1 MKALLEKRNEYLDE
15 LKGLADAT
23 ESVDKNRIDELRTLI
38 EEIDSQIEAK
48 RLLEEEEKRDFR
60 PEEKDSDEEAEEM
73 RAFTEFLRGTDEG
86 KEARANWTTSANGAV
101 LPTTIANKIIDKVH
115 EIAPIIAMA
124 TTFNSKGDLVF
135 PVYDDTTEIT
145 ANYAT
150 EFSALSGTAAAFSK
164 VTLGGHLFGALTK
177 VSRSLINNGAV
188 DVAGFVIK
196 KLAEA
201 MADFL
206 RGELLAG
213 TGATGH
219 FTGILTS
226 TNTVSAAAASVTTD
240 NVLETYFAIPQS
252 LQNKAVW
259 LMNRSTLL
267 ALKKLKATTNEY
279 LLQLDLT
286 APMGYTILGKPIY
299 VEEKMDN
306 IGASKKPIVYGDL
319 SGLYVNSHENISIQ
333 ALLEKYADEHAVG
346 YVAWAEMDSKIV
358 EPQKFAVVN
367 QAAS

>member
-1 MKALLEKRNEYLDE
+1 MKALLEKRNLYLEE

-23 ESVDKNRIDELRTLI
+23 EAIDKNRIDELRTLI
-38 EEIDSQIEAK
+38 EEVDSQIEAK
-48 RLLEEEEKRDFR
+48 RLLEEEEQRDFK
-60 PEEKDSDEEAEEM
+60 PAEKEDDENAEEM
-73 RAFTEFLRGTDEG
+73 RAFADYLRGVSGAET
-86 KEARANWTTSANGAV
+86 RANWTISANGAV
-101 LPTTIANKIIDKVH
+101 LPETIANKIIDKVH

-124 TTFNSKGDLVF
+124 STFRSKGDLVF

-150 EFSALSGTAAAFSK
+150 EFTALSSTAAAFSK

-177 VSRSLINNGAV
+177 VSRSLINNAAV
-188 DVAGFVIK
+188 DVAGFVID
-196 KLAEA
+196 KLAFA

-206 RGELLAG
+206 RGELIAG

-219 FTGILTS
+219 FTGLTTS
-226 TNTVSAAAASVTTD
+226 SNTVSASASAVTAD
-240 NVLETYFAIPQS
+240 NIMETYFAVPQP
-252 LQNKAVW
+252 LQANAVW
-259 LMNRSTLL
+259 VMNRTTLL

-299 VEEKMDN
+299 VDEKIDN
-306 IGASKKPIVYGDL
+306 IGASKKSIIYGDL
-319 SGLYVNSHENISIQ
+319 SGLYVNSHEDIALQ
-333 ALLEKYADEHAVG
+333 PLLEKYADEHAVG

-358 EPQKFAVVN
+358 EPQKFAVVAH
-367 QAAS
+367 AAS